1 MAFTRDTVFFEIHSF
16 RGTAAPPPP
25 STTPTPQRCVVA
37 RHRVPRSHPLPL
49 PRASTAAD
57 PAGASTT
64 CCEFCGLA
72 GFAEKRGGSRRGAV
86 LKYSPSPHA
95 VPPRRPI
102 AQILHSCIRVAQSP
116 PIHLPGGLGPP
127 FSARFLTE
135 CPPPPNVL
143 FEYRKRAGFED
154 GLPRD
159 LRQQE
164 ATWRH
169 DETVSVH
176 GCHRGAHSSRAGL
189 HHASLP
195 K

>member
-1 MAFTRDTVFFEIHSF
+1 MKFILPRDRSATSPFNHTHATTVRRRASPCSSITPFAPAPRLDRGRSRRGLDYLLRVLRTCWF
-16 RGTAAPPPP
+16 RGKTGWLAPGRCPQIQPAPPRGPAPPPHRPNP
-25 STTPTPQRCVVA
+25 SLMHPSGPVA
-37 RHRVPRSHPLPL
+37 SHSPPWER
-49 PRASTAAD
+49 PGTA
-57 PAGASTT
+57 
-64 CCEFCGLA
+64 FQ
-72 GFAEKRGGSRRGAV
+72 
-86 LKYSPSPHA
+86 
-95 VPPRRPI
+95 RPI
-102 AQILHSCIRVAQSP
+102 PNRM
-116 PIHLPGGLGPP
+116 
-127 FSARFLTE
+127 
-135 CPPPPNVL
+135 PPPPNVL